1 MVTNS
6 KTFGQEESSITDAI
20 LCYIKTPHSGAL
32 MISGKWGCGKTH
44 HIDHVVFPKLRELD
58 YVPIRVSL
66 FGMSNIDEFPSK
78 LLDAYIDS
86 YGKSLEKNNKES
98 LFNKKTKAK
107 AGKLLMKGAT
117 ALSSLKKI
125 TDVVDVEKL
134 FRSNNDFYYRFIPSD
149 KTILVLDDL
158 ERAIKTIDIH
168 TLLGAI
174 NDLIEQREY
183 KVVVVSNNTYLDDNN
198 KDHLVFKEKV
208 IEKTVSEFKQI
219 TDTIREPSNRNRI
232 IAAAVI
238 LVVMIGAAVY
248 LNTPDQ
254 EEVETQASKMVFAKA
269 KVTAVLSDDAQPDYS
284 NAEGRRVG
292 SQELEIKILTGSHK
306 DEIMTLT
313 NYMSALY
320 NVDVEKGDRIIVR
333 ILTDE
338 DGLYYASMFNY
349 NRGMVMGI
357 FILIFFVA
365 LIALGG
371 KKGLG
376 AMLGLLFTLL
386 SIWYILIPCIMRGMP
401 SILVTV
407 LIISITAAG
416 SLILLNGFSTK
427 TLCAILG
434 CVCGVVA
441 AGVIAAVVGAISPM
455 NGFNMSEAEN
465 LILYGADEGLKV
477 SGLLVCGVLIAALGA
492 VMDVSLGIASSIW
505 ELHCRNPQ
513 LEARE
518 LFRSGMHIG
527 RDAMG
532 TMANTLILAFA
543 GSSLNM
549 LILVQTYGIPF
560 IQLVNTDYI
569 FMEVLQSVSGSMGI
583 LLSVPIVALI
593 SAQLMTRKKHIV

>member
-1 MVTNS
+1 M
-6 KTFGQEESSITDAI
+6 
-20 LCYIKTPHSGAL
+20 
-32 MISGKWGCGKTH
+32 
-44 HIDHVVFPKLRELD
+44 
-58 YVPIRVSL
+58 
-66 FGMSNIDEFPSK
+66 
-78 LLDAYIDS
+78 
-86 YGKSLEKNNKES
+86 
-98 LFNKKTKAK
+98 
-107 AGKLLMKGAT
+107 AGK
-117 ALSSLKKI
+117 
-125 TDVVDVEKL
+125 
-134 FRSNNDFYYRFIPSD
+134 
-149 KTILVLDDL
+149 
-158 ERAIKTIDIH
+158 
-168 TLLGAI
+168 
-174 NDLIEQREY
+174 
-183 KVVVVSNNTYLDDNN
+183 
-198 KDHLVFKEKV
+198 FKEKV

-219 TDTIREPSNRNRI
+219 TAIIREPSNRNRI

-254 EEVETQASKMVFAKA
+254 EEVETQASKMVFEKA
-269 KVTAVLSDDAQPDYS
+269 KVTAVLSDDAQPDYN

-518 LFRSGMHIG
+518 LFHSGMHIG